1 VRVRLDQYR
10 GFVDTL
16 DVGVVVLD
24 ASGRVQTANRC
35 ARSILGPALA
45 PPDTGCLLAAG
56 IDVVDEHGDPIAPER
71 QPVAATLRTGVAQ
84 SKTVIGVRNAQAIL
98 AWLLVSTEPQ
108 IPPGGELPDAVTCTI
123 VDITSLR
130 AAQEA
135 LRASEERFRLLAENA
150 ADVIYRLR
158 LSPPPIRFE
167 YVSPAVRAVLGWSP
181 EELYEDPRAALDAVH
196 PDDRAGITDLTVL
209 AAEGADCVL
218 VRMTRRDGTTIWT
231 EHQVVAVRDPAGT
244 VASVEGIARD
254 VTARQALEA
263 DLSHRALHDPLTGL
277 PNRALL
283 LDRLERGLARARRF
297 PGLLAVLYVDLDHF
311 KAVND
316 NLGHDAGDRLLETV
330 ARRLAS
336 VLRPSDSVARL
347 GGDEFAAVLPDLHD
361 EDEAIRIAERVL
373 DAVAQ
378 PAEVGGNDLMTT
390 ASIGIAFADET
401 PATATELLRRA
412 DIAMYAAKD
421 RGRARVERYGTQ
433 LGGAPAGG

>member
-1 VRVRLDQYR
+1 LDQYR
-10 GFVDTL
+10 RFVDTL

-24 ASGRVQTANRC
+24 ADGRLQTANRC
-35 ARSILGPALA
+35 ARSILGPVLA
-45 PPDTGCLLAAG
+45 PPDSGCLLAAG
-56 IDVVDEHGDPIAPER
+56 VDVVDEQGEPIPRER
-71 QPVAATLRTGVAQ
+71 QPVAATLRTGLAQ
-84 SKTVIGVRNAQAIL
+84 SKRIVGLRSNDTVLV
-98 AWLLVSTEPQ
+98 WLLVSTEPQ
-108 IPPGGELPDAVTCTI
+108 IPPGGELPVAVTCTV

-130 AAQEA
+130 TAQDA

-150 ADVIYRLR
+150 VDVIYRVR
-158 LSPPPIRFE
+158 LSPSPVRFE
-167 YVSPAVRAVLGWSP
+167 YVSPAVRAILGWSP
-181 EELYEDPRAALDAVH
+181 EELYADPQVALHAVH
-196 PDDRAGITDLTVL
+196 PDDRAGVTDLTVL
-209 AAEGADCVL
+209 NAEGAECVL

-231 EHQVVAVRDPAGT
+231 EHQVVAVRDAAGR
-244 VASVEGIARD
+244 VVSIEGIARD

-297 PGLLAVLYVDLDHF
+297 PGLLAVLYVDLDRF

-361 EDEAIRIAERVL
+361 EDEAIRIAHRVL
-373 DAVAQ
+373 EAVAQ
-378 PAEVGGNDLMTT
+378 PVEVGGKERTTT
-390 ASIGIAFADET
+390 ASIGVAFADET
-401 PATATELLRRA
+401 PATAPEILRRA

-421 RGRARVERYGTQ
+421 RGRARVERYGSQ